1 MVMVMA
7 DERWYQLV
15 IIWLRDPAKFQ
26 EYAEALAPVVT
37 RYGGMA
43 DQVFTP
49 TAIHPHGLELPDVV
63 NLVHYDTKQAFT
75 AFSADPAFH
84 RIRHLREESI
94 DMLAFGGRMRQRMPA
109 VVTAERVFG
118 IEIARFRGGDPAAY
132 RRYEAEGEPVM
143 RSHGFHV
150 DYVLDLDA
158 DLDDSPASQRYD
170 LVKVSSFPSLRDK
183 AGFERDPAHDRIETS
198 LYPAAIDNVIWLDAV
213 ATAPLQAIT

>member
-1 MVMVMA
+1 
-7 DERWYQLV
+7 
-15 IIWLRDPAKFQ
+15 
-26 EYAEALAPVVT
+26 
-37 RYGGMA
+37 
-43 DQVFTP
+43 
-49 TAIHPHGLELPDVV
+49 
-63 NLVHYDTKQAFT
+63 
-75 AFSADPAFH
+75 
-84 RIRHLREESI
+84 
-94 DMLAFGGRMRQRMPA
+94 MLAFGGRMRQRTPA
-109 VVTAERVFG
+109 AVTAERVFS
-118 IEIARFRGGDPAAY
+118 IEIARFHGGDPAAY